1 MACSVNTHFAECA
14 TAVARPVLMKS
25 LLVISVSIM
34 ALLPGFCQAR
44 ATMNMAIE
52 LLEYFAREAEHEL
65 TTGIRQDHG
74 PVNREMASHIRIM
87 RALMNSFARL
97 HQPPD

>member
-1 MACSVNTHFAECA
+1 MSTLDDVRTLRD
-14 TAVARPVLMKS
+14 TS
-25 LLVISVSIM
+25 LR
-34 ALLPGFCQAR
+34 LLPGFCQAR
-44 ATMNMAIE
+44 ATMDMAIE
-52 LLEYFAREAEHEL
+52 MLEYFAREAEHEL

-74 PVNREMASHIRIM
+74 PINHEVASHIRIM

>member
-1 MACSVNTHFAECA
+1 MSTLDDVRTLRD
-14 TAVARPVLMKS
+14 TS
-25 LLVISVSIM
+25 LR
-34 ALLPGFCQAR
+34 LLPGFCQAR

-97 HQPPD
+97 HHPPVNAE